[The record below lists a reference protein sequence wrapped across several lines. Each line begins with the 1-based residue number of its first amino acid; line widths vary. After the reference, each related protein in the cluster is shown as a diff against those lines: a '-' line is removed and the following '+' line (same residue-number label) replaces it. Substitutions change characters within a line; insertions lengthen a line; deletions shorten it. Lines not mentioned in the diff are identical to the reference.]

1 MRATALK
8 RQAKKAIDELAEDK
22 LRVAMDFIDY
32 LKSKEEMEAT
42 LEILS
47 SQDLMAQIQAAE
59 KSFKKGAKGDFI
71 NWEKVRR
78 DV

>member
-1 MRATALK
+1 MRAIALK
-8 RQAKKAIDELAEDK
+8 RQAKKAIDQLTEEK
-22 LRVAMDFIDY
+22 VRVAMDFIDY

-47 SQDLMAQIQAAE
+47 SQELMAQIQAAE
-59 KSFKKGAKGDFI
+59 RALKSGTKTEFI
-71 NWEKVRR
+71 SWEKVRR

>member
-1 MRATALK
+1 MRAIALK
-8 RQAKKAIDELAEDK
+8 RQAKKAIDELTEEK
-22 LRVAMDFIDY
+22 VRVAMDFIDY

-59 KSFKKGAKGDFI
+59 RALKSGTKTEFMS
-71 NWEKVRR
+71 WEKVRR

>member
-8 RQAKKAIDELAEDK
+8 RQAKRALAERAEDK
-22 LRVAMDFIDY
+22 VRVAMDSSDY

-47 SQDLMAQIQAAE
+47 SQDLMAQIQTAAR
-59 KSFKKGAKGDFI
+59 SL
-71 NWEKVRR
+71 RR
-78 DV
+78 EGQVLSDSRR

>member
-1 MRATALK
+1 MRAIALK
-8 RQAKKAIDELAEDK
+8 RQAKKAIDELTEEK
-22 LRVAMDFIDY
+22 VRVAMDFIDY

-47 SQDLMAQIQAAE
+47 SQELMAQIQAAE
-59 KSFKKGAKGDFI
+59 RALKSGTKTEFI
-71 NWEKVRR
+71 SWEKVRR